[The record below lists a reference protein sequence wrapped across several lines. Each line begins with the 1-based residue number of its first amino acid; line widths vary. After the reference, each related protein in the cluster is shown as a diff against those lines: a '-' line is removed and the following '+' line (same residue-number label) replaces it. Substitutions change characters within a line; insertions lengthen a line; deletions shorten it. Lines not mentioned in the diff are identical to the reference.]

1 MGKWQEEAKKLDLL
15 SRSNFP
21 CPLLSCCLGSADV
34 VSLREEMQLLE
45 HFLLFTRK
53 VEKSLWDF
61 QGFRVFHL
69 EEQHRTQAMSLL
81 SAMGVQ

>member
-1 MGKWQEEAKKLDLL
+1 M
-15 SRSNFP
+15 
-21 CPLLSCCLGSADV
+21 

-61 QGFRVFHL
+61 QGFCVFDL

-81 SAMGVQ
+81 SAMGVH

>member
-15 SRSNFP
+15 SRNNFP
-21 CPLLSCCLGSADV
+21 CPLLSCCLGNADV

-61 QGFRVFHL
+61 QGFCVFDL

-81 SAMGVQ
+81 SAMGVH